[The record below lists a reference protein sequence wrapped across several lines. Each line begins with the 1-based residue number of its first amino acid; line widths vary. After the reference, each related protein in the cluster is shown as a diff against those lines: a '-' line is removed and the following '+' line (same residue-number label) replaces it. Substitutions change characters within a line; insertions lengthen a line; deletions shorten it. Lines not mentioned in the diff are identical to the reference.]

1 MKCATVA
8 IIGRP
13 SAGKSTLLNT
23 ICEMK
28 VSITASTPQTTRN
41 AIRGIYTDERGQLI
55 FTDTPGFH
63 LSEKTLNKRLQETA
77 LKTLEENDAVLYI
90 LDAKRSAGE
99 EEKALASHIA
109 KLKTPVICV
118 INKSDILKEEELA
131 EAQAFLEEMLPG
143 KTVLGASAKLDEGVD
158 EILIELFKHAPE
170 GELLY
175 PADAY
180 TDQNLEFRISEII
193 REKAINLVTE
203 EIPHAIYVEIADIE
217 YSEEN
222 NTVWVR
228 AFIVVERDTQK
239 GIVVGKRGAGIA
251 RIRKGAEPEIR
262 DIFPGKKLRLDL
274 RVKAQD
280 KWRNNSIILDRILR

>member
-41 AIRGIYTDERGQLI
+41 AIRGIYTDNRGQLI

-63 LSEKTLNKRLQETA
+63 LSEKTLNKRLQDTA
-77 LKTLEENDAVLYI
+77 LRSLEESDVVLYLI
-90 LDAKRSAGE
+90 DSKRSAGE
-99 EEKALASHIA
+99 EEMVLVSHIA
-109 KLKTPVICV
+109 KIKTPVVCV
-118 INKSDILKEEELA
+118 INKADIIRDTEEA
-131 EAQAFLEEMLPG
+131 SVRAFLEEFLPG
-143 KTVLGASAKLDEGVD
+143 RPVIKASAKLDEGVD
-158 EILIELFKHAPE
+158 EILIELFKLAPE

-217 YSEEN
+217 HDEKA
-222 NTVWVR
+222 NTIWVR
-228 AFIVVERDTQK
+228 AFIIVERETQK
-239 GIVVGKRGAGIA
+239 GIVVGKGGANIA
-251 RIRKGAEPEIR
+251 KIRKGAEPEIR
-262 DIFPGKKLRLDL
+262 SIFPKMKLRLDL

-280 KWRNNSIILDRILR
+280 KWRNNSVVLDRILR

>member
-28 VSITASTPQTTRN
+28 VSITAPTPQTTRN
-41 AIRGIYTDERGQLI
+41 AIRGIYTDNRGQLI

-77 LKTLEENDAVLYI
+77 LKSLEESDVVLYL
-90 LDAKRSAGE
+90 LDAKRSPGE
-99 EEKALASHIA
+99 EEMVLASHVA
-109 KLKTPVICV
+109 KISTPVVCV
-118 INKSDILKEEELA
+118 LNKSDILSEKEHA
-131 EAQAFLEEMLPG
+131 EALAFLDEILPG
-143 KTVLGASAKLDEGVD
+143 RTVLTASAKLDEGVD

-175 PADAY
+175 PEDAY

-193 REKAINLVTE
+193 REKAINLVTDE
-203 EIPHAIYVEIADIE
+203 LPHALYVEVADIE
-217 YSEEN
+217 YNEEA

-228 AFIVVERDTQK
+228 AFIIVERETQK
-239 GIVVGKRGAGIA
+239 AIVVGKAGAGIA
-251 RIRKGAEPEIR
+251 KIRKQAEPEIR
-262 DIFPGKKLRLDL
+262 QIFPKKKLRLDL

-280 KWRNNSIILDRILR
+280 KWRNNAVILDRILR

>member
-28 VSITASTPQTTRN
+28 VSITAATPQTTRN
-41 AIRGIYTDERGQLI
+41 AIRGIYTDSRGQLI

-63 LSEKTLNKRLQETA
+63 LSEKTMNKRLQETA
-77 LKTLEENDAVLYI
+77 LKSLEESDVVLYL

-99 EEKALASHIA
+99 EEMTLASHVS

-118 INKSDILKEEELA
+118 INKADILTVKETEEA
-131 EAQAFLEEMLPG
+131 KAFLEQVLPDR
-143 KTVLGASAKLDEGVD
+143 TVLTASGKLDEGVD
-158 EILIELFKHAPE
+158 EILIELFKFAPE

-175 PADAY
+175 PEDAY
-180 TDQNLEFRISEII
+180 TDQNLEFRISEIL

-203 EIPHAIYVEIADIE
+203 ELPHAIYVEIADIE
-217 YSEEN
+217 YDEPA

-228 AFIVVERDTQK
+228 AFIIVERETQK
-239 GIVVGKRGAGIA
+239 GIVVGKGGANIA
-251 RIRKGAEPEIR
+251 KIRKQAEPEIR
-262 DIFPGKKLRLDL
+262 QIFPKKKLRLDL

-280 KWRNNSIILDRILR
+280 KWRNNSIVLDRILR